1 MFSSHCNMS
10 HHRCQNTLTPP
21 ARAMHLCVS
30 IPAMCTASNPA
41 HFFTTTVKDAAH
53 ASESVFLYLPPCCAR
68 HRIFPHTHA
77 RKAAGAAAA
86 APKVVTCPADA
97 AVDFCAV
104 PVWLLPSLPSL
115 RLLLLLPPPPSP
127 RPLLTASAEEGGG
140 SSSGSSRSS
149 GRESRNRTKID
160 RLPCRRCLRCCRA
173 FAAVEPCAAALAA
186 ARCTHLCT
194 HLLRCCCY
202 CGFCCRCCRRPAAAV
217 THD

>member
-1 MFSSHCNMS
+1 MLHPRGVHLFELVLCTPDAAMFSSHCNMS

-97 AVDFCAV
+97 RGAQGFGQKCV
-104 PVWLLPSLPSL
+104 P
-115 RLLLLLPPPPSP
+115 
-127 RPLLTASAEEGGG
+127 
-140 SSSGSSRSS
+140 
-149 GRESRNRTKID
+149 RNR
-160 RLPCRRCLRCCRA
+160 LRSGKGG
-173 FAAVEPCAAALAA
+173 FLDLKKEIKKPFLAA
-186 ARCTHLCT
+186 
-194 HLLRCCCY
+194 
-202 CGFCCRCCRRPAAAV
+202 FCQLERLGLPEQV
-217 THD
+217 KW

>member
-1 MFSSHCNMS
+1 MLKHFPPPAWVTHWYAAPHSQVCLQTKYSIHGVCILLTLTPLHLMPPCFPSHCNMFL
-10 HHRCQNTLTPP
+10 HRYQNTLTPP
-21 ARAMHLCVS
+21 ASAMHLCVA

-53 ASESVFLYLPPCCAR
+53 ASESVFRYLPPCCAR
-68 HRIFPHTHA
+68 HRIFPHTHT

-86 APKVVTCPADA
+86 APKVVTCPAFDP
-97 AVDFCAV
+97 CGV
-104 PVWLLPSLPSL
+104 PVWMLPSLPSL

-160 RLPCRRCLRCCRA
+160 RLPC
-173 FAAVEPCAAALAA
+173 
-186 ARCTHLCT
+186 
-194 HLLRCCCY
+194 
-202 CGFCCRCCRRPAAAV
+202 
-217 THD
+217 